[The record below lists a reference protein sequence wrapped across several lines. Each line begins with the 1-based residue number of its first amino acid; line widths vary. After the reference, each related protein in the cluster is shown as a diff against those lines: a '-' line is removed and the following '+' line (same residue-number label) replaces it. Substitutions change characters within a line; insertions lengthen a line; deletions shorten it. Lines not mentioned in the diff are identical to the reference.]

1 VKKKEKRRRWSIANG
16 KEPIFVIS
24 GLVFAF
30 LLLICL
36 VLFLSYNII
45 RAENLNIQMQA
56 ERAFNSVY
64 VTLSTMT
71 GVSSYSSSAF
81 DTYAISK
88 ATRVMQEEGVKA
100 IGIYEDNGRFS
111 FGLGPAPYS
120 LSLEH
125 LNILRNNNDDIQS
138 GILTY
143 NRETGMIEYLRFARQ
158 ILLDIGTFS
167 FSDNNLISNPVD
179 FPNILYI
186 LFDGQAYQRRL
197 TMVKAFSFFT
207 IMAIGVFFLMIVNI
221 YQSNKQ
227 YRETLAKQESL
238 VNLGEAARTL
248 THEIKNPLSAI
259 TIQIAL
265 LKKMLPP
272 EHKGDL
278 QVVDLEVQR
287 LIQLTNKV
295 SDFLRNPLGT
305 PEALDLPPFIETI
318 SQRFPMPVT
327 FVPKSLVHV
336 SIEFDADRARSV
348 FENLLKNAMESC
360 QGRDPQVEVEISLDK
375 RELVHVYVRDRG
387 DGVPEGDEK
396 KIFDPFFTTKI
407 HGSGI
412 GLSISRQFVKARGG
426 NIRLYPREGGGTVA
440 EVVLPRSLH
449 RVRDSL
455 EG

>member
-1 VKKKEKRRRWSIANG
+1 MN
-16 KEPIFVIS
+16 
-24 GLVFAF
+24 
-30 LLLICL
+30 
-36 VLFLSYNII
+36 
-45 RAENLNIQMQA
+45 A

-64 VTLSTMT
+64 VTLSTT
-71 GVSSYSSSAF
+71 SSSF
-81 DTYAISK
+81 DSYTIAK

-111 FGLGPAPYS
+111 FGLGAAPYS

-125 LNILRNNNDDIQS
+125 LNMLREQGGGTQS

-143 NRETGMIEYLRFARQ
+143 NKNTGMIEYLRFSRQ

-167 FSDNNLISNPVD
+167 FSDNSLISNPVD

-186 LFDGQAYQRRL
+186 LFDGHAFQRRL

-207 IMAIGVFFLMIVNI
+207 IMAIGVFFLMVVNI
-221 YQSNKQ
+221 YRNNRQ
-227 YRETLAKQESL
+227 YRVTLAKQESL

-272 EHKGDL
+272 EHQEDL
-278 QVVDLEVQR
+278 QVVDMEVQR

-305 PEALDLPPFIETI
+305 PEILDLPPFIETI
-318 SQRFPMPVT
+318 SQRFSIPVT
-327 FVPKSLVHV
+327 FVPGSLEHIAV
-336 SIEFDADRARSV
+336 EFDGDRARSV

-375 RELVHVYVRDRG
+375 RDHIHVFVRDRG
-387 DGVPEGDEK
+387 DGIPEGDEK

-426 NIRLYPREGGGTVA
+426 NIRLYARDGGGTVA
-440 EVVLPRSLH
+440 EVVLPRSMHKLKE
-449 RVRDSL
+449 VKD
-455 EG
+455 EEK

>member
-1 VKKKEKRRRWSIANG
+1 MSIVKKKEMKRRWSIADG

-45 RAENLNIQMQA
+45 ETENKNIQLAA

-64 VTLSTMT
+64 ITLSTMT
-71 GVSSYSSSAF
+71 GGSSYANTAF

-111 FGLGPAPYS
+111 FGLGSAPYA

-125 LNILRNNNDDIQS
+125 LNILRDHGDDTQS

-143 NRETGMIEYLRFARQ
+143 NKETGMIEYLRFSRQ

-167 FSDNNLISNPVD
+167 FSDNSLVSNPVD

-186 LFDGQAYQRRL
+186 LFDGQAFQRRL

-207 IMAIGVFFLMIVNI
+207 IMAIGVFFLMVVNI
-221 YQSNKQ
+221 YQNNRQ
-227 YRETLAKQESL
+227 YRVTLAKQESL
-238 VNLGEAARTL
+238 VNLGQAARTL

-272 EHKGDL
+272 EHKEDL

-305 PEALDLPPFIETI
+305 PETVDLPPFIETI
-318 SQRFPMPVT
+318 SQRFSIPVT
-327 FVPKSLVHV
+327 FIPGSLDHV
-336 SIEFDADRARSV
+336 TIDFDTDRARSV

-360 QGRDPQVEVEISLDK
+360 QGRDPLVEVEITLDK
-375 RELVHVYVRDRG
+375 RDHVHVYVRDRG
-387 DGVPEGDEK
+387 DGIPEGGEK

-426 NIRLYPREGGGTVA
+426 NIKLYPREGGGTVA

-449 RVRDSL
+449 RLKD
-455 EG
+455 

>member
-1 VKKKEKRRRWSIANG
+1 MNTIGKGRRWSIANG
-16 KEPIFVIS
+16 KEPVFVIS
-24 GLVFAF
+24 GLIFAF
-30 LLLICL
+30 LLLISL

-45 RAENLNIQMQA
+45 KTENLNIQLRA

-64 VTLSTMT
+64 ITLSSMT
-71 GVSSYSSSAF
+71 GSSTYPGSTF

-88 ATRVMQEEGVKA
+88 ATRVMQEEGVNA

-111 FGLGPAPYS
+111 FGLGAAPYS

-125 LNILRNNNDDIQS
+125 LNILKNNDDELRS

-143 NRETGMIEYLRFARQ
+143 NRDTGMIEYLRFTNR
-158 ILLDIGTFS
+158 ILLDIGTFG
-167 FSDNNLISNPVD
+167 FTDNSLISNPVD
-179 FPNILYI
+179 LPNILYI
-186 LFDGQAYQRRL
+186 LFDGKSYQNRL

-221 YQSNKQ
+221 YQSNRQ
-227 YRETLAKQESL
+227 YRATLAKQESL

-259 TIQIAL
+259 TIQMAL

-272 EHKGDL
+272 ERREDL

-305 PEALDLPPFIETI
+305 PETIDFPPFIGTI
-318 SQRFPMPVT
+318 AQRFPIQIA
-327 FVPKSLVHV
+327 FSPKSLEHV
-336 SIEFDADRARSV
+336 SIDFDADRARSV

-360 QGRDPQVEVEISLDK
+360 QGRDPQVEVEIRLDK
-375 RELVHVYVRDRG
+375 RDQVHVYVRDRG
-387 DGVPEGDEK
+387 DGIPEGDEK

-440 EVVLPRSLH
+440 EVVLPRSMH
-449 RVRDSL
+449 RLRDKA
-455 EG
+455 